1 MLYLNASVDE
11 SSLSRFVRL
20 ATLLRMEIPSLESSF
35 SILDSVSMANL
46 TTWNIVYNLETREVF
61 YRTKRNPEIRSL
73 NLHSF
78 DFDCSSPTLML
89 DIQNGRESVDHQF
102 VPFSYQR
109 NYEIVMDG
117 LSDIQFSWVLAPLL
131 NQYPKSTYCVN
142 P

>member
-1 MLYLNASVDE
+1 
-11 SSLSRFVRL
+11 
-20 ATLLRMEIPSLESSF
+20 METPSLESSF
-35 SILDSVSMANL
+35 SVLDSVSMANL

-73 NLHSF
+73 SLNSF

-89 DIQNGRESVDHQF
+89 DIQSGRESVDQQF

-109 NYEIVMDG
+109 NYEIVTDG

-131 NQYPKSTYCVN
+131 NRYPKTTYCVN
-142 P
+142 Q